1 MLRQQGGDHVKA
13 GFYLNLDSWE
23 IRTISGA
30 TGGTLEGTSE
40 SRYLRVPVLGMLLFA
55 PLMGALFAMFLPFIG
70 IALVAQFAAGKV
82 RHGVRHL
89 ARQAVAAL
97 GPSWQ
102 PSAAHLTGT
111 PDAARQGQAAPTTD
125 AQDADARLDALEQE
139 IRNKA
144 AR

>member
-1 MLRQQGGDHVKA
+1 MLRQQGGNHVKA

-23 IRTISGA
+23 IRTISGG
-30 TGGTLEGTSE
+30 TGGILEGTSE

-70 IALVAQFAAGKV
+70 IALMMQFAAGKA
-82 RHGVRHL
+82 RDGARHL
-89 ARQAVAAL
+89 AHQAVVAL

-102 PSAAHLTGT
+102 PSAAHLTGN
-111 PDAARQGQAAPTTD
+111 PDAAKEGKASPATA
-125 AQDADARLDALEQE
+125 AQDAEDRLDALEQE
-139 IRNKA
+139 IRDTA